1 MPPSMRGRGLKGNAV
16 RIGNS
21 SRCCKFP
28 GSNTASATSS
38 GNLLPLAPKAGKA
51 PEQERVRRP
60 ARAFYGFASA
70 ENGGGYRRFFCTNVL
85 SARHSR
91 QTFRH
96 SPPPS
101 ESTPQDKIYY
111 GRMMGFCLFRPL
123 RSSSLPAPAIRHRRG
138 GPAVPCKPAAPAGP
152 PLPRRGAA
160 SDRHPHGG
168 RFVRHRGNRRH
179 GKAGNRNHPHPETRR
194 QGARRAEQPQRG
206 RCAPLLLRHTDKGL
220 RRHRG
225 TQDGQYTQHGKPARR
240 GVLRRHTDRQCP
252 EWHGGPRQVLARQHG
267 SHLRL

>member
-1 MPPSMRGRGLKGNAV
+1 MRGRGLKGNAV

-38 GNLLPLAPKAGKA
+38 GNLLPLAPKAGKGAGTGTSQKTCPCLLRIRFCGEWRWIPAVFLHERTFRTSQPTDFPAFTA
-51 PEQERVRRP
+51 PVREHSAGQNLLRSNDGFLSVPSPPQLIAARSRHTSP
-60 ARAFYGFASA
+60 ARRAGS
-70 ENGGGYRRFFCTNVL
+70 
-85 SARHSR
+85 
-91 QTFRH
+91 
-96 SPPPS
+96 
-101 ESTPQDKIYY
+101 
-111 GRMMGFCLFRPL
+111 
-123 RSSSLPAPAIRHRRG
+123 
-138 GPAVPCKPAAPAGP
+138 PCKPAAPAGP

>member
-1 MPPSMRGRGLKGNAV
+1 MSRTPAPPPATPPVCGISAAPGREFSEPVLRCARKLILPLSLHRFPMPPSMRGRGLKGNAV

-51 PEQERVRRP
+51 LEQERVRRP

-138 GPAVPCKPAAPAGP
+138 GPAVRASLLLLLALPCRAG
-152 PLPRRGAA
+152 AQ
-160 SDRHPHGG
+160 HPTDTLAVDGSYDIEQL
-168 RFVRHRGNRRH
+168 VV
-179 GKAGNRNHPHPETRR
+179 T
-194 QGARRAEQPQRG
+194 ARRA
-206 RCAPLLLRHTDKGL
+206 T
-220 RRHRG
+220 
-225 TQDGQYTQHGKPARR
+225 
-240 GVLRRHTDRQCP
+240 
-252 EWHGGPRQVLARQHG
+252 
-267 SHLRL
+267 